1 MKKLIIILILCGLNS
16 VFAQQKPAT
25 AKKEGIEWISLEEAY
40 TRTQKEPRKTLIDA
54 YTDWCGWCKVMDR
67 ETYTNPELIE
77 YMNKTYYM
85 VKFNAESKTP
95 VKIGPNT
102 YTFDEKSGA
111 HQAAI
116 ALLQG
121 KMSYPTTVFL
131 DEKFNMIQPIP
142 GYMKPKD
149 FHQLVTYLGGNFH
162 TKEPYEQYKTGT
174 YLTTYKNIQAKL

>member
-1 MKKLIIILILCGLNS
+1 MKKILVVLFISCASGL
-16 VFAQQKPAT
+16 FAQQKPQ
-25 AKKEGIEWISLEEAY
+25 AKKAEIQWITLTEAF
-40 TRTQKEPRKTLIDA
+40 TRTQKEPRKTLVDA

-77 YMNKTYYM
+77 YLNKNYYM
-85 VKFNAESKTP
+85 VKFNAESKAP
-95 VKIGPNT
+95 VTIGTNT
-102 YTFDEKSGA
+102 YVFDEKSGA

-142 GYMKPKD
+142 GYMKPKE
-149 FHQLVTYLGGNFH
+149 FHQLVTYLGGNYH
-162 TKEPYEQYKTGT
+162 TKEPYEQYKVGT
-174 YLTTYKNIQAKL
+174 YPSVYKAVLTKL